1 MTRDA
6 ISSLKAYMLLYK
18 TLLSF
23 REDSTP
29 WIKSFVLAMLFVKL
43 ENNEV
48 SNDIYELD
56 LTAVFI

>member
-1 MTRDA
+1 MTRAA

-29 WIKSFVLAMLFVKL
+29 WINSFVLAMLFVKL

-48 SNDIYELD
+48 SNDIY
-56 LTAVFI
+56 